1 MLQLYRAAL
10 RQTFRADHRK
20 GTRTQLPWEGAHH
33 QEDNEKKKK
42 LNALA
47 EISQLACATPFS
59 EPEAERPP
67 DANVLTDT
75 RPVPSQVIMLSMQT
89 TFAGMASAFNA
100 PVVPARMATR
110 VAPVQMAF
118 VDSLCAA
125 ALRGPLPCLFEPV
138 LGPGRPRNSAE
149 ARLDAQ
155 VTLASACLPQRGH
168 WRGDRRRDL
177 GPARHLEL
185 GV

>member
-1 MLQLYRAAL
+1 MRCYSFIAPPETDLWTFGAA
-10 RQTFRADHRK
+10 HREAMPHAARV
-20 GTRTQLPWEGAHH
+20 GGATPPEETK
-33 QEDNEKKKK
+33 QKKKR

-100 PVVPARMATR
+100 PVVPSQSYQGESYANPGVIGAVVSATFGPSRTWQGRKASDDVR
-110 VAPVQMAF
+110 VAA
-118 VDSLCAA
+118 S
-125 ALRGPLPCLFEPV
+125 G
-138 LGPGRPRNSAE
+138 G
-149 ARLDAQ
+149 
-155 VTLASACLPQRGH
+155 LAVCS
-168 WRGDRRRDL
+168 D
-177 GPARHLEL
+177 
-185 GV
+185 VSV